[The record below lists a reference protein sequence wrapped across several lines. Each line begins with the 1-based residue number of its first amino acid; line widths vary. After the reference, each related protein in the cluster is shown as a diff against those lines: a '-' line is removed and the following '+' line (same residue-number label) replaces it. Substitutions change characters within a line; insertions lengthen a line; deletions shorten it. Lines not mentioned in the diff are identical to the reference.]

1 MMPRRHMLWGGL
13 IAPLLWTGLIWAM
26 LGVVNPALNARID
39 WPWFIAS
46 QVAFG
51 LAAGFV
57 ISRAVPV
64 RTMQTWSLA
73 ARAGVEATGVDREQE
88 LDR

>member
-1 MMPRRHMLWGGL
+1 MVWGGVV
-13 IAPLLWTGLIWAM
+13 APLLWTGLIWAV
-26 LGVVNPALNARID
+26 LGVVNPALDTRID

-46 QVAFG
+46 QIAFG

-64 RTMQTWSLA
+64 ATMQTCPLA
-73 ARAGVEATGVDREQE
+73 ARAPCASTFGVSAGDAEQAC
-88 LDR
+88 